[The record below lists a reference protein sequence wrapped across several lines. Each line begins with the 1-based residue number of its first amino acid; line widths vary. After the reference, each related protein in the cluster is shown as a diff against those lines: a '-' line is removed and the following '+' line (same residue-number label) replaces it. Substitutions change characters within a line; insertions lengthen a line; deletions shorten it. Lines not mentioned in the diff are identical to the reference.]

1 MNAPLLTVEDIHTY
15 YEDSHILQGISLQVP
30 EGRVVSLLGRNG
42 AGKTTTLRSI
52 MGINPPRRGR
62 VLFEGRDLDGLAPYR
77 IAQAGIAYVPETRD
91 IFPSLTVLENLTLA
105 ARPGGEGE
113 GGEGKDWTLDRV
125 FETFPQLAERR
136 TGGGGAL
143 SGGEQQ
149 MLSIARALMT
159 NPRLLLLDE
168 PTEGLAPLV
177 LKEIEGVL
185 ELLKEAGMTMLL
197 VEQNL
202 NFATAFADRNVVL
215 GKGRVRW
222 HGTTAELAAQEEIK
236 RVWLGV

>member
-1 MNAPLLTVEDIHTY
+1 MNAPLLVVEEIHTY
-15 YEDSHILQGISLQVP
+15 YEDSHILQGISLEVP
-30 EGRVVSLLGRNG
+30 EGRVVSVLGRNG

-52 MGINPPRRGR
+52 MRINPPRRGR
-62 VLFEGRDLDGLAPYR
+62 VVFEGEDLDGMAPYH

-91 IFPSLTVLENLTLA
+91 VFSSLTVLENLTLA
-105 ARPGGEGE
+105 ARPGGQEE
-113 GGEGKDWTLDRV
+113 AWTLERV
-125 FETFPQLAERR
+125 FETFPQLAERGAS
-136 TGGGGAL
+136 GGGTL

-168 PTEGLAPLV
+168 PTEGLAPMV
-177 LKEIEGVL
+177 LKEIEKVL
-185 ELLKEAGMTMLL
+185 ELLKESGMTMLM

-202 NFATAFADRNVVL
+202 HFTTAFADMNIVL

-222 HGTTAELAAQEEIK
+222 QGTTAELAAAEEIK